1 MQDGPFADV
10 LRSVALGWGGEGEPR
25 KQRCAAWKK
34 VLSAGQNQPCLG
46 MCSRASTLSLEV
58 TSISHHEWDWTTVWC
73 RKVMR
78 FKGGSFMP
86 FVTNSIFFSCFFT
99 PVMFVFLKAG
109 TGSGVTSG
117 SRGRLP
123 FLWGATEHIQGE
135 DLRPGQGTE
144 DREHSPGGGTAWA
157 QRSRN
162 YRAVGRRQPGS
173 GLPRDPLGEA
183 QLAAAQKVTD
193 LQPSLEIR

>member
-1 MQDGPFADV
+1 M
-10 LRSVALGWGGEGEPR
+10 S
-25 KQRCAAWKK
+25 
-34 VLSAGQNQPCLG
+34 
-46 MCSRASTLSLEV
+46 
-58 TSISHHEWDWTTVWC
+58 
-73 RKVMR
+73 

-86 FVTNSIFFSCFFT
+86 FVTNSTFFSCFFT
-99 PVMFVFLKAG
+99 PVRFVFLKAE
-109 TGSGVTSG
+109 TGSGVTSR

-123 FLWGATEHIQGE
+123 FLWGATEHIQRE

-144 DREHSPGGGTAWA
+144 DREHSPGAGTTQA

-162 YRAVGRRQPGS
+162 CRGVGRRQPGS
-173 GLPRDPLGEA
+173 GLPRDPLGQA